1 MKELSVNGQE
11 FRSHT
16 RETEGPEFKIW
27 RQADDLIKAG
37 KTHEAAALLLA
48 TVGDDDPI
56 PDSTL
61 VYRVVIALE
70 GLL

>member
-1 MKELSVNGQE
+1 MKELSVNGME

-16 RETEGPEFKIW
+16 RETEGPEFAVW